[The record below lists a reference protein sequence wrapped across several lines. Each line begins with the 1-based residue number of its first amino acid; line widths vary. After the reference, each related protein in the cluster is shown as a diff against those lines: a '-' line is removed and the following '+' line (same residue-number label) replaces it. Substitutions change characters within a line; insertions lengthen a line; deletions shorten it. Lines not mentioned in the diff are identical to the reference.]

1 MSDRMTKT
9 DDLIDMI
16 KQEDNIMIVEVMD
29 DEMKKQVLQHEM
41 KRLEELVPFINK
53 GMQEAFEEEDA
64 IVIVMDNNIDVIRE
78 NAPSDAD
85 GDGFT
90 LQTESGKIIGEAI
103 YDEDELEDLQDD
115 PNAYFISENF
125 VMYTDLSTPGEK
137 QFFVVYST
145 NSTFFTDKDLES
157 VVSSLTVAI
166 PSTPTDHYIKDCFD
180 LPHDEKL
187 GTLIIGFTE

>member
-1 MSDRMTKT
+1 MSIESEIIELLET
-9 DDLIDMI
+9 D
-16 KQEDNIMIVEVMD
+16 ESVMLAAPMS

-137 QFFVVYST
+137 QFFVVDST

>member
-1 MSDRMTKT
+1 MTIS
-9 DDLIDMI
+9 DDLLDMI
-16 KQEDNIMIVEVMD
+16 KEERIILMAELMD
-29 DEMKKQVLQHEM
+29 DEMKKAVLQHEM

-53 GMQEAFEEEDA
+53 GLQEAFEEEKA
-64 IVIVMDNNIDVIRE
+64 IAVVMDNSIEHARSN
-78 NAPSDAD
+78 NPSDPD
-85 GDGFT
+85 KDGFT

-103 YDEDELEDLQDD
+103 YDEDELEDLHND

-137 QFFVVYST
+137 QFFVVDST
-145 NSTFFTDKDLES
+145 NSNFFTDKDLEGI
-157 VVSSLTVAI
+157 VSSLTVAI

>member
-1 MSDRMTKT
+1 MTKT
-9 DDLIDMI
+9 DDLINTILEEENII
-16 KQEDNIMIVEVMD
+16 KAEVMD

-53 GMQEAFEEEDA
+53 GMQEAFEEKEA
-64 IVIVMDNNIDVIRE
+64 IVIVMDNTIEKIRE
-78 NAPSDAD
+78 TGPEDAD

-90 LQTESGKIIGEAI
+90 LQTESGTVIGEAI
-103 YDEDELEDLQDD
+103 YDEDELEDLRDD

-137 QFFVVYST
+137 QFFVVDST

-157 VVSSLTVAI
+157 MVDSLTVAI
-166 PSTPTDHYIKDCFD
+166 PSTPADHYIKDCFD
-180 LPHDEKL
+180 LPHDDAL